1 MIAFLTLCYCGLVWL
16 IFFKLALLPWNRGS
30 QGAVVGIGIAGI
42 VALLVAMGLYQ
53 PYSTDVRVY
62 HMMVQIVPRV
72 TGRVIE
78 VDVKPHMPIEKGDVL
93 FRVDPRP
100 FEYAVRDL
108 EAQLGLA
115 RIRRDDAQALVK
127 SRIEPQATL
136 DRAEAEASSLEAR
149 LDAGRL
155 DLAEA
160 TVYAPG
166 DGIVTNLALRPGQ
179 IATKMAGNP
188 VMTFIHDQPTI
199 IAAFP
204 QQNMRHIRPG
214 DGAEIAIDRH
224 PGKIFQA
231 RVHSV
236 VPATGEGQ
244 LAPTGM
250 LMTFEPRPRARFA
263 VRLELDDGSRHFE
276 MPAGAGGNAAIYT
289 QKGRA
294 IRIVRKV
301 IIRVYTWLNYLG

>member
-16 IFFKLALLPWNRGS
+16 VFFKLALLPWNRGS
-30 QGAVVGIGIAGI
+30 QGAVVGIGLAALVGLV
-42 VALLVAMGLYQ
+42 VALGLYQ

-62 HMMVQIVPRV
+62 HTMVQIAPRV

-78 VDVKPHMPIEKGDVL
+78 VAVKPHVPIAKDDVL

-115 RIRRDDAQALVK
+115 RIRRDDARALVESK
-127 SRIEPQATL
+127 VEPQATL

-149 LDAGRL
+149 LDGARL

-166 DGIVTNLALRPGQ
+166 DGIVTNLVLRPGQ

-188 VMTFIHDQPTI
+188 VMTFIHDEPVI
-199 IAAFP
+199 LAVFP

-214 DGAEIAIDRH
+214 DGAEIALDRH
-224 PGKIFQA
+224 PGKILQA
-231 RVHSV
+231 RVDSI

-244 LAPTGM
+244 LAPTGT
-250 LMTFEPRPRARFA
+250 LLTFEPTPRARFA
-263 VRLELDDGSRHFE
+263 VRLELDDGSGGFE